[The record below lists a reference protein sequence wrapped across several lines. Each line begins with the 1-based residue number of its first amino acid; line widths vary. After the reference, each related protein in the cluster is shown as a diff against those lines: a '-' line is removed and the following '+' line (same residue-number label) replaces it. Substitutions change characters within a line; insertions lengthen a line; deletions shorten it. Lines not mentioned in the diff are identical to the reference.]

1 MQRYLFVCL
10 LICCS
15 TLSSIYAY
23 AETKPY
29 DGQIINVVYSS
40 RWAPF
45 SYHLDNHS
53 VSGILPVLLDK
64 ILTEKMGMK
73 VNSYAEPWA
82 RAQESAKQG
91 RYDAI
96 FTAVTPER
104 KLYFVANK
112 YDLFSLDWR
121 AFVSQESPLFE
132 NTKPDQDILTD
143 KKLQYVVVNGDG
155 SSEQILKSY
164 NLPYTSLTSAQQC
177 LGLIAFG
184 RKDVFLHSYLVG
196 ETLLHKMNLN
206 NKVKALRKTYK
217 SVGFKL
223 LISKNSSYNQALLN
237 ELDKQLAL
245 MIESG
250 ELKQIREQVENEQ
263 LLKALNLN

>member
-1 MQRYLFVCL
+1 MQRYLFVSL
-10 LICCS
+10 LILCS
-15 TLSSIYAY
+15 TLLPHTAYSSSTSFKGKTIS
-23 AETKPY
+23 
-29 DGQIINVVYSS
+29 VVYSS

-45 SYHLDNHS
+45 SYHLENHA
-53 VSGILPVLLDK
+53 VSGILPVLLSK
-64 ILTEKMGMK
+64 ILTEKMGME

-96 FTAVTPER
+96 FTAITPER
-104 KLYFVANK
+104 EHYFLANK

-132 NTKPDQDILTD
+132 NIKPDQDILKN

-155 SSEQILKSY
+155 SSEQILKNY
-164 NLPYTSLTSAQQC
+164 DLPYTSLTSAQQC

-223 LISKNSSYNQALLN
+223 LLSRKSSYDQALLD
-237 ELDKQLAL
+237 ELDKHLAQ

-250 ELKQIREQVENEQ
+250 ELQQLREQVENEQ
-263 LLKALNLN
+263 LLKALDLN